1 MDKNN
6 KRKYNN
12 NNNNLNN
19 KKIKLDDNIIE
30 NENEFIIPDLF
41 INFMKKMKYFILY
54 KINSFE
60 KPKPIQLKSWPNLLM
75 HKDVIIQAETGSGKT
90 LAFLLP
96 FFELHKIKYLLK

>member
-12 NNNNLNN
+12 NNDNLNN

-41 INFMKKMKYFILY
+41 INFMKKMKYLY
-54 KINSFE
+54 C
-60 KPKPIQLKSWPNLLM
+60 
-75 HKDVIIQAETGSGKT
+75 IIK
-90 LAFLLP
+90 
-96 FFELHKIKYLLK
+96 

>member
-41 INFMKKMKYFILY
+41 NNFMKKMKYLY
-54 KINSFE
+54 CKKIV
-60 KPKPIQLKSWPNLLM
+60 LKN
-75 HKDVIIQAETGSGKT
+75 QNQ
-90 LAFLLP
+90 
-96 FFELHKIKYLLK
+96 YN